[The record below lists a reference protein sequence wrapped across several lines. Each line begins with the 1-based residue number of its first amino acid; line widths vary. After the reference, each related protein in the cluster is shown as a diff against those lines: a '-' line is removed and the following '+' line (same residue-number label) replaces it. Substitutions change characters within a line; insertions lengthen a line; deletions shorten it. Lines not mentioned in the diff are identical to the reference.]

1 MFYISNMNPNPFFFF
16 GSADHHRD
24 LLSRPQEESK
34 IQQFVKNAAKVR
46 IQGDRRVGKTTL
58 LRKSLHRIPHLYVD
72 FSAVKTPEGCVDR
85 FNASLHSSKWGA
97 DLLNTSI
104 KLGALGEFGIS
115 IQKPS
120 FQNDPFIGLEVLLNQ
135 VESSKI
141 EAVVIDEFQDILS
154 LPDPNAW
161 LWRLRSIIQNHSK
174 TAYFFTGSIQS
185 ALHSLLDGNKAAF
198 HKQTIQLQIDP
209 ISLEQL
215 GPWIKR
221 KLQKSD
227 YTLEEGVLTYIWE
240 MTSGITGDIQ
250 KVFYYL
256 WDLQPK
262 EKKISRPT
270 IEQTLFTIL
279 QADHDSNLRIIRSLT
294 GSQVSVARAIA
305 RFPQEKLYSSKIKS
319 ESRIHNQGTI
329 KVAIDALQ
337 KKGIFIESKSGNL
350 RFDDPFFK
358 ILMAHYTV

>member
-1 MFYISNMNPNPFFFF
+1 L
-16 GSADHHRD
+16 R
-24 LLSRPQEESK
+24 LL
-34 IQQFVKNAAKVR
+34 
-46 IQGDRRVGKTTL
+46 
-58 LRKSLHRIPHLYVD
+58 KSLQL
-72 FSAVKTPEGCVDR
+72 
-85 FNASLHSSKWGA
+85 
-97 DLLNTSI
+97 TSF
-104 KLGALGEFGIS
+104 A
-115 IQKPS
+115 P
-120 FQNDPFIGLEVLLNQ
+120 
-135 VESSKI
+135 
-141 EAVVIDEFQDILS
+141 IDGFQDILS

-227 YTLEEGVLTYIWE
+227 YTLEEGVLSYVWE

-262 EKKISRPT
+262 EKKITLPT

-294 GSQVSVARAIA
+294 SSQVSVARAIA